1 MLGFTWHPGQGDER
15 ASQVTVSFEDQD
27 GKTLVRLEHSGW
39 EVFGEHA
46 QAARD
51 EYDHGWPVVLDRYA
65 AAVTG

>member
-1 MLGFTWHPGQGDER
+1 MLEFTWHPGQGDER

-39 EVFGEHA
+39 EAFGEQA

-51 EYDHGWPVVLDRYA
+51 EYGHGWPVVLDRYA
-65 AAVTG
+65 AAVTA